1 MDMNLQ
7 SLMLAHFTGRFFH
20 GHGGVGLLG
29 FFLFLA
35 AMAILIWAI
44 ATPADRPLKDAKP
57 QPPGAAPLPP
67 Q

>member
-1 MDMNLQ
+1 MNLQ
-7 SLMLAHFTGRFFH
+7 SLMLAHITGRFLH

-44 ATPADRPLKDAKP
+44 ATPADKPLKDAKP

>member
-1 MDMNLQ
+1 MNIQ

-44 ATPADRPLKDAKP
+44 ATPAARPLKDAKP